1 MSIFKPQIGKIFFGQ
16 TTGGQSVIYPFFFFF
31 LILSFLLYSHLF
43 TLKCSFQSRIY
54 IIQLF

>member
-1 MSIFKPQIGKIFFGQ
+1 MSIFKPQIGKVFFGQ
-16 TTGGQSVIYPFFFFF
+16 TAGGQNVICLFLFIY